1 MACTSPRDPAHEVVR
16 AELEAHLLASLRS
29 RGSSDLVPA
38 HLAAL
43 DDADLATTSA
53 RLVRLRQACG
63 CSEGAACLLAALLLG
78 SLLAVRRGATS
89 LGEGIALGATV
100 LGWSLVAAAVGKVAG
115 ILVSRVQWH
124 LERGRLFRR
133 LAGAPEG
140 GGHVVLR

>member
-1 MACTSPRDPAHEVVR
+1 MACTSPRDPALEVVR

-29 RGSSDLVPA
+29 RGSSLVPA
-38 HLAAL
+38 QLNAL
-43 DDADLATTSA
+43 DDTALAATSA

-63 CSEGAACLLAALLLG
+63 CSEGAACMIAALLLG
-78 SLLAVRRGATS
+78 ALLAVRRGATS
-89 LGEGIALGATV
+89 LGEGIVLGATV

-124 LERGRLFRR
+124 LERDRLFRR